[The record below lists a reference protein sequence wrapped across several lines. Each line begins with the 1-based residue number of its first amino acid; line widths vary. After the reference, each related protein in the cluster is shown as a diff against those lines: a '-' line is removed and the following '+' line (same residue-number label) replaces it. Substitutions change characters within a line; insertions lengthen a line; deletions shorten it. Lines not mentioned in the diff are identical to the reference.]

1 MICPDCG
8 YDNIEGVDGCEQ
20 CGQPLVDFDPST
32 CELEESISRHSIAVL
47 APKPAVC
54 ISAETTVREAVQT
67 MAQKNIGCL
76 LVKEAELLA
85 GVFTERDVL
94 NRISQD
100 LVRPRRAGER
110 LHDPLARNDPP
121 AGFDR
126 LRAAPDG
133 YRRLPAHGGRRSL
146 WNADGHPLRPRHPP
160 LFVRAVCRDSHEL
173 TSRATDWL
181 PHGRR
186 RHAFAAAEP
195 RPPRDW
201 RILLAGDVGRPLVRR
216 AACRRGC

>member
-76 LVKEAELLA
+76 LVKEAEQLA

-100 LVRPRRAGER
+100 LSALDEPVSNYMTRSPETIRRQDSIAYA
-110 LHDPLARNDPP
+110 LHA
-121 AGFDR
+121 
-126 LRAAPDG
+126 DG

-195 RPPRDW
+195 RDPRDW
-201 RILLAGDVGRPLVRR
+201 RILLAGDVGRPRVRR